1 MADSKINL
9 FSLMPQ
15 LTRNKIVVDLRLSYI
30 FELKIM
36 ILSKSMNPNS
46 FFTNFM
52 HDMEFTIF
60 SLCIAF
66 ALLFVFFYPLITV
79 KLKQKIYPNPHL
91 PPGNLGWPVIGET
104 LGFIRAGFEGKP
116 ERFIRERMEKYDSR
130 VFKTCLLGE
139 DMIVFC
145 GTAGHKLL
153 FSNENKLVRTWWPS
167 SVGKLFKTCLLMK
180 AGDDAKR
187 MRRMMMMSFLSP
199 NALMKY
205 VERIDM
211 ITQQHIATYWE
222 GRHTHM

>member
-1 MADSKINL
+1 
-9 FSLMPQ
+9 
-15 LTRNKIVVDLRLSYI
+15 
-30 FELKIM
+30 M
-36 ILSKSMNPNS
+36 ILSKSVNPNS

-66 ALLFVFFYPLITV
+66 ALLFVFFYPLIITV
-79 KLKQKIYPNPHL
+79 KLKEKIYPNPHL

-116 ERFIRERMEKYDSR
+116 ERFIRERMEKHGSR

-153 FSNENKLVRTWWPS
+153 FSNDNKLVRTWWPS
-167 SVGKLFKTCLLMK
+167 SVSKLFKTCLLTK

>member
-1 MADSKINL
+1 M
-9 FSLMPQ
+9 
-15 LTRNKIVVDLRLSYI
+15 VDLRLSYI

-36 ILSKSMNPNS
+36 ILSKSVNPNS

-66 ALLFVFFYPLITV
+66 ALLFVFFYPLIITV
-79 KLKQKIYPNPHL
+79 KLKEKIYPNPHL

-167 SVGKLFKTCLLMK
+167 SVSKLFKTCLLMK